1 MNSIAIDNHVC
12 VPFDADPE
20 LVFKQLAIHKDA
32 GFSAVG
38 VNIGYGDMSWD
49 SHIDCAERLTH
60 WIKQKHEDYYLVRSA
75 RDLIAN
81 ADDRRL
87 GIFFNVEG
95 ASLLQGDSS
104 RVSILSR
111 LGVKWM
117 CLTYNQSNDLA
128 GGCMPGAVDKGLTAL
143 GCKVVEAMNEQGIV
157 VCGSHTGQRSA
168 RDIIQ
173 HSAKPSIFS
182 HSNAAAIYPHW
193 RNIDNTLIKLCAEKG
208 GVICINGV
216 GPFIGPGD
224 VSLNGFF
231 SHLDHLLNLVGP
243 HHVGLG
249 LDYVYAVG
257 ELDRAVADKP
267 DLFNGVLAEGQ
278 GFTFLPPAVL
288 PQIKV
293 YLEKS
298 GLSQYEIS
306 CVCGGNLARVFSQ
319 VWT

>member
-1 MNSIAIDNHVC
+1 MSELTIRQGLVRKSLLLNLWKFINVNSIAIDNHVC

-38 VNIGYGDMSWD
+38 VNIGYGDMSWG

-128 GGCMPGAVDKGLTAL
+128 GGCMPGAVDRGLTAL
-143 GCKVVEAMNEQGIV
+143 GREVVETMNEQGIV
-157 VCGSHTGQRSA
+157 VCGSHTGHRSA

-173 HSAKPSIFS
+173 AVDFF
-182 HSNAAAIYPHW
+182 
-193 RNIDNTLIKLCAEKG
+193 TLE
-208 GVICINGV
+208 
-216 GPFIGPGD
+216 
-224 VSLNGFF
+224 
-231 SHLDHLLNLVGP
+231 
-243 HHVGLG
+243 
-249 LDYVYAVG
+249 
-257 ELDRAVADKP
+257 
-267 DLFNGVLAEGQ
+267 
-278 GFTFLPPAVL
+278 
-288 PQIKV
+288 
-293 YLEKS
+293 
-298 GLSQYEIS
+298 
-306 CVCGGNLARVFSQ
+306 CGGHIPSLAKYRQHAYQAVC
-319 VWT
+319 